1 MGSFLQS
8 SRVFKLAR
16 VCEEGYTLE
25 FGLPNS
31 KKGLSLALDG
41 VRELEFSLERDE
53 VFSSVLACRVACL
66 THQEG
71 ENSTDDNLLVGITSC
86 KK

>member
-1 MGSFLQS
+1 M
-8 SRVFKLAR
+8 
-16 VCEEGYTLE
+16 E
-25 FGLPNS
+25 FGLPNL
-31 KKGLSLALDG
+31 KKGLSFALDG

-66 THQEG
+66 AHQEG
-71 ENSTDDNLLVGITSC
+71 ENSTDDNLLVGITSR